1 MRIKYLSWFGTFYLF
16 IIEFC
21 DGAYDTGKLNLF
33 KYNNIY
39 FPDENYYNC
48 NPFPPEW
55 MEMFDP
61 QGVNDIDTYEEKA
74 KEIEAYSPK
83 CTKDE
88 LNKMIDFN
96 KYREKNK
103 YKNIDSIVM

>member
-1 MRIKYLSWFGTFYLF
+1 
-16 IIEFC
+16 
-21 DGAYDTGKLNLF
+21 
-33 KYNNIY
+33 
-39 FPDENYYNC
+39 
-48 NPFPPEW
+48 

-61 QGVNDIDTYEEKA
+61 QGVNDRDTYEDKA